1 MNVALFI
8 ARKLQ
13 FGNKEKKKDANP
25 SIRIAIIGI
34 ALGLAIMLLAV
45 AIVTG
50 FKHEIQGKVIGFG
63 SHIQVTSLSNNTT
76 YETPPIIFPDSLIQ
90 LIKQIDGV
98 KHVQRFATKPAI
110 IKTDDEFQGIVIKGI
125 DNQFNW
131 EFFSKNLIEGETIV
145 FNDSATS
152 NDVIVSQDIAKTL
165 QLKVND
171 RFLCYFVKDGIRVR
185 RFTVK
190 GIYNSNFSE
199 FDKLFILADLRHIQR
214 LNGWEENEITG
225 VEILVTDYRKLD
237 DITDAVFMQTANR
250 FEEKGNT
257 YYTRS
262 IKQLQPQI
270 FGWLDLLD
278 MNVWV
283 ILILML
289 TVAGFSMISGL
300 LILILERTN
309 MIGILKALGGKNWF
323 IRKIFLY
330 QAFFLVGKGMLW
342 GNILGISL
350 ALLQQQFNIIT
361 LDPLTYYVNTV
372 PINLNLWYIVF
383 VNALC
388 LFFSL
393 LVLLAPS
400 HMIAKIEP
408 SKAIRFE

>member
-1 MNVALFI
+1 
-8 ARKLQ
+8 
-13 FGNKEKKKDANP
+13 
-25 SIRIAIIGI
+25 
-34 ALGLAIMLLAV
+34 
-45 AIVTG
+45 
-50 FKHEIQGKVIGFG
+50 
-63 SHIQVTSLSNNTT
+63 
-76 YETPPIIFPDSLIQ
+76 
-90 LIKQIDGV
+90 
-98 KHVQRFATKPAI
+98 
-110 IKTDDEFQGIVIKGI
+110 
-125 DNQFNW
+125 
-131 EFFSKNLIEGETIV
+131 
-145 FNDSATS
+145 ATS

>member
-90 LIKQIDGV
+90 SIKQIDGV

-250 FEEKGNT
+250 FEGKGNT

-283 ILILML
+283 ILIL
-289 TVAGFSMISGL
+289 ID
-300 LILILERTN
+300 
-309 MIGILKALGGKNWF
+309 
-323 IRKIFLY
+323 RKS
-330 QAFFLVGKGMLW
+330 V
-342 GNILGISL
+342 
-350 ALLQQQFNIIT
+350 
-361 LDPLTYYVNTV
+361 V
-372 PINLNLWYIVF
+372 
-383 VNALC
+383 
-388 LFFSL
+388 
-393 LVLLAPS
+393 
-400 HMIAKIEP
+400 
-408 SKAIRFE
+408 

>member
-90 LIKQIDGV
+90 SIKQIDGV

-237 DITDAVFMQTANR
+237 DITDAVFM
-250 FEEKGNT
+250 
-257 YYTRS
+257 
-262 IKQLQPQI
+262 
-270 FGWLDLLD
+270 
-278 MNVWV
+278 
-283 ILILML
+283 
-289 TVAGFSMISGL
+289 
-300 LILILERTN
+300 
-309 MIGILKALGGKNWF
+309 
-323 IRKIFLY
+323 
-330 QAFFLVGKGMLW
+330 
-342 GNILGISL
+342 
-350 ALLQQQFNIIT
+350 
-361 LDPLTYYVNTV
+361 
-372 PINLNLWYIVF
+372 
-383 VNALC
+383 
-388 LFFSL
+388 
-393 LVLLAPS
+393 
-400 HMIAKIEP
+400 
-408 SKAIRFE
+408 